1 MDIPSTLLAL
11 LAGLAV
17 LLLAPFLFNRL
28 MPLTAARAGLGLERL
43 LAGMRVQRVYVPGF
57 DMPYLEGGDAGKPAL
72 VLVHG
77 FGGDKDNFTRVAR
90 HLLPHYRVIAPD
102 LPGFGDASRDPD
114 ASYTIAEQVERLR
127 AFLDQVAPGRIHLGG
142 NSMGGFIAAQFAA
155 SYPERVATLWLL
167 DPAGTEAAQSSSL
180 LLRYRDTGDVP
191 LLLRAPADF
200 RRLMAAATFR
210 RPFLPYCV
218 ATALGR
224 RGAADYPLHT
234 RILRQLTTVP
244 LLEQQFANLQ
254 MPTLI
259 VWGAQ
264 DQILH
269 PSGADTLRRLFRNS
283 RVIVMPGVGHLPM
296 VEAPRQTARDF
307 LDFSGHGAT
316 HDHPDLKKLVRNGAD

>member
-1 MDIPSTLLAL
+1 MDISNTLLAV
-11 LAGLAV
+11 LAGPAV
-17 LLLAPFLFNRL
+17 LPLALFLFNRL
-28 MPLTAARAGLGLERL
+28 MPMTAARAGLGLERR
-43 LAGMRVQRVYVPGF
+43 LAGMHVKRVYVPGF
-57 DMPYLEGGDAGKPAL
+57 DMPYLEGGDPAKPTL

-77 FGGDKDNFTRVAR
+77 IGGDKDNFTRVAR
-90 HLLPHYRVIAPD
+90 HLLPHYRVIVPD

-142 NSMGGFIAAQFAA
+142 NSMGGFIVAQFAA
-155 SYPERVATLWLL
+155 TYPERVASLWLL
-167 DPAGTEAAQSSSL
+167 DPAGTEAAHNSAL

-191 LLLRAPADF
+191 LLLRAPSDF

-224 RGAADYPLHT
+224 RGANDYPLHT

-254 MPTLI
+254 MPTLV

-283 RVIVMPGVGHLPM
+283 RVIIMPGVGHLPM

-307 LDFSGHGAT
+307 LDFSGPHTAR
-316 HDHPDLKKLVRNGAD
+316 DQPDLKKLVRNGAD